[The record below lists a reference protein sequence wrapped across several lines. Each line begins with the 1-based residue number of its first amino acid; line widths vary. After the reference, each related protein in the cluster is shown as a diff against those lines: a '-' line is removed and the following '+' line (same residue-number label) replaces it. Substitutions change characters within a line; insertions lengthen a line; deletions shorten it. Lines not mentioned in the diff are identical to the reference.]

1 VIGLVIGPKFIGWLR
16 VRQGKGQPIRDDG
29 PQSHLSKRGTP
40 TMGGLMI
47 LTSLS
52 LTMLMWMDLSNRYV
66 WACLFITVGF
76 GLIGFLDDYD
86 KVTKRHHAG
95 VSGRVRLLAEFVVAA
110 IGCWIILQGIGTE
123 LYIPF
128 YTGPVIDLGWF
139 YIAFAAFVIV
149 AFGNAVN
156 LTDGLDG
163 LATMPVIIASLAFL
177 LIAYLVGNA
186 VFAGY
191 LGIPFVLGAGEL
203 TVMTSAIVGACLAFL
218 WFNAPP
224 AAVFMGDTG
233 SLALGGALGAIAV
246 ATHHEL
252 VLVIIGGLFVVEALS
267 VIIQVFFYKRTGKRV
282 FKMAPIHHHFEQMG
296 WSEPT
301 VVIRFWIISFVLA
314 LAGLSTLKL
323 SDHRARLCRQ
333 ELRRAGLA
341 RSGMAALEAL
351 RASGATVSAWDD
363 KADVR
368 GRLGDAVRIADPL
381 RTVALRPGRCG
392 RLSGLPST
400 GTQSP
405 PAPRRGRAADRRH
418 RIVRGGARR
427 AAAAQGGRDHRHQR
441 EVDHDGLVPTS
452 SRRRAFR
459 P

>member
-1 VIGLVIGPKFIGWLR
+1 MFLWIAEQLDFAGILNLFRYITFRAGGATATALFLGLLIGPKFIGWLR
-16 VRQGKGQPIRDDG
+16 IRQGKGQPIREDG
-29 PQSHLSKRGTP
+29 PQTHLAKRGTP

-47 LTSLS
+47 LTSVSVAMIL
-52 LTMLMWMDLSNRYV
+52 WMDFANPYL

-95 VSGRVRLLAEFVVAA
+95 VSGKVRLLAEFIVAG
-110 IGCWIILQGIGTE
+110 IGCWVITRGTGTE

-128 YTGPVIDLGWF
+128 FTGPVVDLGPF
-139 YIAFAAFVIV
+139 YIIFAAIV
-149 AFGNAVN
+149 VVGAGNAVN

-177 LIAYLVGNA
+177 VISYLVGNA

-191 LGIPFVLGAGEL
+191 LGVPHVLGAGDL
-203 TVMTSAIVGACLAFL
+203 TVLCSAIVGAGLAFL

-246 ATHHEL
+246 ATQHEI
-252 VLVIIGGLFVVEALS
+252 VLAIIGGLFVLEAAS
-267 VIIQVFFYKRTGKRV
+267 VIIQVFFYKRTGRRV

-323 SDHRARLCRQ
+323 R
-333 ELRRAGLA
+333 
-341 RSGMAALEAL
+341 
-351 RASGATVSAWDD
+351 
-363 KADVR
+363 
-368 GRLGDAVRIADPL
+368 
-381 RTVALRPGRCG
+381 
-392 RLSGLPST
+392 
-400 GTQSP
+400 
-405 PAPRRGRAADRRH
+405 
-418 RIVRGGARR
+418 
-427 AAAAQGGRDHRHQR
+427 
-441 EVDHDGLVPTS
+441 
-452 SRRRAFR
+452 
-459 P
+459 